1 MAPKVKGTKE
11 ASDNCDKCEKAIA
24 ADNVLTCD
32 SCKSN
37 YHSVCQN
44 ISSEKLQILQSIPS
58 AHWFCQNC
66 DENSMSLVAN
76 IHVLTQRQDKLEANI
91 EELSQKMQSKIETL
105 SRLLDTKLEKI
116 NQRVDELPKNEC
128 TRMSYAAATQAGT
141 NSNNKIQD
149 QPYRFEVRLR
159 GIPESA
165 PDTKRVERLD
175 YEKEQVIKVL
185 NFIGAQ
191 ASLTDIRRQGA
202 YKKDKNKNLIIR
214 FSTVFGVESV
224 LHNAKN
230 LPSTIPLCS
239 LTDRDQLKI

>member
-11 ASDNCDKCEKAIA
+11 ARVNCDKCKKAIA
-24 ADNVLTCD
+24 AVNVLTCD

-44 ISSEKLQILQSIPS
+44 ISSKKLQILQSIPS

-66 DENSMSLVAN
+66 DETMSLVAN

-91 EELSQKMQSKIETL
+91 EELSQKMQSKVETL
-105 SRLLDTKLEKI
+105 SRQLDTKLEKT
-116 NQRVDELPKNEC
+116 NQRVDELPKNER

-149 QPYRFEVRLR
+149 QQYRFEVRMR
-159 GIPESA
+159 GIPESE
-165 PDTKRVERLD
+165 PDTKKVERLD
-175 YEKEQVIKVL
+175 YEKEQVTKML
-185 NFIGAQ
+185 DFIGAQ

-202 YKKDKNKNLIIR
+202 Y
-214 FSTVFGVESV
+214 
-224 LHNAKN
+224 
-230 LPSTIPLCS
+230 
-239 LTDRDQLKI
+239 